1 MKRLRSTFRKWR
13 VDQPTQ
19 RLKFCDESGLNLGMT
34 RLYGRAT
41 PGQRVREGTPDY
53 SGVHYTMV
61 ATLGWEGITAPWV
74 LAGAMTSAAFVAY
87 TSQVLAPTLRAGD
100 ILLIDRLSAH
110 RAGEAR
116 AAIEACG
123 ASMVFLPP
131 YSSDYNPIELCWS
144 TVKADLRKAKARTFD
159 ALLDVLAAS
168 LRSVT
173 AHNAQGWFTHCGYAV
188 H

>member
-1 MKRLRSTFRKWR
+1 VKRLRRAFRQWR
-13 VDQPTQ
+13 VDQPTA
-19 RLKFCDESGLNLGMT
+19 RLKFYDESGMNLGMT
-34 RLYGRAT
+34 RGYGRAA
-41 PGQRVREGTPDY
+41 PGQRVREGTPDH
-53 SGVHYTMV
+53 SGVHYTMM

-87 TSQVLAPTLRAGD
+87 TRHVLAPTLCAGD
-100 ILLIDRLSAH
+100 IVLFDRLNVHWASEAH
-110 RAGEAR
+110 

-123 ASMVFLPP
+123 ACVVLLPP

-144 TVKADLRKAKARTFD
+144 VVKADLRKAKARTFEV
-159 ALLDVLAAS
+159 LLDVLAAS

-173 AHNAQGWFTHCGYAV
+173 AHNAQGWFAHCGYAV